1 MSDRNPRK
9 RPRAPVPS
17 PAEDK
22 AITAAAATDP
32 DNPPVTDEEFSAFRP
47 ATEVAPELVAEYRR
61 TRGRQKAPTKQQ
73 VTLRLDPDV
82 VDHFKATGRG
92 WQTRLNDTLR
102 RAVFDRKA
110 G

>member
-1 MSDRNPRK
+1 MTDRK
-9 RPRAPVPS
+9 HPRAPMIP
-17 PAEDK
+17 PEEDA
-22 AITAAAATDP
+22 AITAAAETDP
-32 DNPPVTDEEFSAFRP
+32 DNPPLTDEELAAARP
-47 ATEVAPELVAEYRR
+47 VAEVLPELVAEYRR
-61 TRGRQKAPTKQQ
+61 TRGRQKAPTKRQ